1 MPELTAKSVAS
12 QLPEDTRSLIAR
24 IATDE
29 DIDRKLPEV
38 QAILPAKPVVDV
50 VLADAG
56 LAEEPPAWVLDQA
69 DSWIK
74 EQINWQNRAMVAQ
87 STLEKKFPFTREQ
100 ALSGDIP
107 MWMGQKWAVKLLYSW
122 SSELRDAVLQA
133 ETYLQTI

>member
-1 MPELTAKSVAS
+1 MPEQTAKTIAS
-12 QLPEDTRSLIAR
+12 QIPEDIRTLVVR

-38 QAILPAKPVVDV
+38 QAVLPAKPVIDV
-50 VLADAG
+50 LLADAG
-56 LAEEPPAWVLDQA
+56 LTEDPLQWVLDQA

-100 ALSGDIP
+100 AVNGDIP

-122 SSELRDAVLQA
+122 SAELRDAVLQA
-133 ETYLQTI
+133 ETYLLTL

>member
-12 QLPEDTRSLIAR
+12 QLPEDTRSLITR